1 MKCEDFKKYMADL
14 CDKQTDPAIAEACR
28 QHMKECASC
37 RAYYED
43 FMQTVDLL
51 TPKHSPEFGKQKTV
65 ITLQPS
71 QPQGASQQKL
81 IRRILQ
87 VAAAIAIFLAGV
99 GTGLSNLF
107 STQAEAV
114 TAIPLVFEQSI
125 QKVTR
130 RGKLLHVYLR
140 PYHSEREL
148 RLHQSGIRIH
158 AYQYQIHAARSQD
171 ILED

>member
-14 CDKQTDPAIAEACR
+14 CDKQIDPAIAEACR

-51 TPKHSPEFGKQKTV
+51 TPKLSPEFGEQKPV

-71 QPQGASQQKL
+71 QPQGAPQQKL

-125 QKVTR
+125 QKSRDAENFSMSIYARTTP
-130 RGKLLHVYLR
+130 KENFAYIN
-140 PYHSEREL
+140 PE
-148 RLHQSGIRIH
+148 SGFTHISIKSMRQE
-158 AYQYQIHAARSQD
+158 A
-171 ILED
+171 

>member
-51 TPKHSPEFGKQKTV
+51 TPKHSPEFGKQKPV

-71 QPQGASQQKL
+71 QPQGAPHQKL

-114 TAIPLVFEQSI
+114 TAIPLVFEHSI
-125 QKVTR
+125 EIT
-130 RGKLLHVYLR
+130 
-140 PYHSEREL
+140 
-148 RLHQSGIRIH
+148 
-158 AYQYQIHAARSQD
+158 
-171 ILED
+171 